1 MRKPRLQPRRRQL
14 YLRRI
19 IDGAIEG
26 VSNRNTGAEKV
37 IIGLPKEIK
46 DNEYR
51 VGLTPAGVRALTD
64 AGHRV
69 LVETAAGEGSGFE
82 DSLYERAG
90 ANIIETA
97 DDVWA
102 EGEMIVKVKEPIAPE
117 YPRMREGQLLFTYL
131 HLAPDHE
138 LTEQLLQRKV
148 TGVAYETITD
158 RRGTLPLLTPMS
170 EVAGRMA
177 IQVGAHYLE
186 KMSGGRGILLGG
198 VPGVPAAR
206 VVIIGGGVVG
216 TNAAKI
222 AVGMGAHVTIIDNNL
237 DRLRE
242 LDDIFLSKI
251 ATLASSAYMIHDAVS
266 QADLIIGAVLVPGAA
281 APRLVTRN
289 MLKDVTDGAVIVDVA
304 VDQGGC
310 VETTHPT
317 THSDPT
323 YYVEGVLHYCVA
335 NMPGAVPRTSTFAL
349 TNSTLPYA
357 LKLANLGFKT
367 AVLTDPDLK
376 AGVNTYA
383 GKLTYQAVALSQDR
397 EYTPLEQV
405 GAE

>member
-1 MRKPRLQPRRRQL
+1 MNADKRRSAFICENPRLN
-14 YLRRI
+14 I
-19 IDGAIEG
+19 
-26 VSNRNTGAEKV
+26 VSENKTV
-37 IIGLPKEIK
+37 IVGLPKEIK

-51 VGLTPAGVRALTD
+51 VGLTPAGVRALKD
-64 AGHRV
+64 GGHDIR
-69 LVETAAGEGSGFE
+69 VETNAGAGSGFE
-82 DSLYERAG
+82 DALYERAG
-90 ANIIETA
+90 ATIIGSADEVWATA
-97 DDVWA
+97 D
-102 EGEMIVKVKEPIAPE
+102 MIVKVKEPIAPE

-131 HLAPDHE
+131 HLAPDHALTQE
-138 LTEQLLQRKV
+138 LINRKV
-148 TGVAYETITD
+148 TGIAYETITD

-251 ATLASSAYMIHDAVS
+251 STLASSAYMIHDAIS
-266 QADLIIGAVLVPGAA
+266 QADLIVGAVLVPGAA
-281 APRLVTRN
+281 APKLVTRG
-289 MLKDVTDGAVIVDVA
+289 MLKDVPNGAVIVDVA

-310 VETTHPT
+310 IETTHPT
-317 THSDPT
+317 THSNPT

-349 TNSTLPYA
+349 TNATLPYA
-357 LKLANLGFKT
+357 MKLANKGFFEAISK
-367 AVLTDPDLK
+367 DPGLK
-376 AGVNTYA
+376 EGVNTYA
-383 GKLTYQAVALSQDR
+383 GHCTYEAVASAQGIP
-397 EYTPLEQV
+397 YAPLESLINRN
-405 GAE
+405 

>member
-1 MRKPRLQPRRRQL
+1 
-14 YLRRI
+14 
-19 IDGAIEG
+19 
-26 VSNRNTGAEKV
+26 V
-37 IIGLPKEIK
+37 IVGLSKEIK

-64 AGHRV
+64 ANHQV
-69 LVETAAGEGSGFE
+69 IVEKSAGEGSGFE
-82 DSLYERAG
+82 DALYRKAG
-90 ANIIETA
+90 AEIIDSA

-102 EGEMIVKVKEPIAPE
+102 KADMIVKVKEPIAPE

-131 HLAPDHE
+131 HLAPDRK
-138 LTEQLLQRKV
+138 LTEELLKRKV
-148 TGVAYETITD
+148 TGIAYETITD
-158 RRGTLPLLTPMS
+158 RRGNLPLLTPMS

-186 KMSGGRGILLGG
+186 KMAGGRGILLGG

-222 AVGMGAHVTIIDNNL
+222 AVGMGAYVTIIDNNL

-251 ATLASSAYMIHDAVS
+251 STLASSAYMIHDAIS
-266 QADLIIGAVLVPGAA
+266 NADLIIGAVLVPGAA
-281 APRLVTRN
+281 APMLVTRN
-289 MLKDVTDGAVIVDVA
+289 MLKDVPNGAVIVDVA

-310 VETTHPT
+310 IETTHPT

-349 TNSTLPYA
+349 TNATLPYA
-357 LKLANLGFKT
+357 VKLANKGFLE
-367 AVLTDPDLK
+367 AIRADEGLK

-383 GKLTYQAVALSQDR
+383 GHCTYEAVAVAQGLS
-397 EYTPLEQV
+397 YTGLDALIEV
-405 GAE
+405 TSASSA

>member
-1 MRKPRLQPRRRQL
+1 M
-14 YLRRI
+14 I
-19 IDGAIEG
+19 
-26 VSNRNTGAEKV
+26 V
-37 IIGLPKEIK
+37 GLPKEIK

-64 AGHRV
+64 ASHQV
-69 LVETAAGEGSGFE
+69 IVEKSAGEGSGFE
-82 DSLYERAG
+82 DALYQKAG
-90 ANIIETA
+90 AQIIDSA
-97 DDVWA
+97 GDVWGRA
-102 EGEMIVKVKEPIAPE
+102 EMIVKVKEPIEPE

-131 HLAPDHE
+131 HLAPDRKLTQE
-138 LTEQLLQRKV
+138 LLKRKV
-148 TGVAYETITD
+148 TGIAYETITD
-158 RRGTLPLLTPMS
+158 RRGGLPLLTPMS

-186 KMSGGRGILLGG
+186 KMAGGRGILLGG

-206 VVIIGGGVVG
+206 VVILGGGVVG

-222 AVGMGAHVTIIDNNL
+222 AVGMGSHVTIIDNNL

-251 ATLASSAYMIHDAVS
+251 STLASSAYMIHDAIS
-266 QADLIIGAVLVPGAA
+266 TADLIVGAVLVPGAS
-281 APRLVTRN
+281 APMLVTKN
-289 MLKDVTDGAVIVDVA
+289 MLKDVPNGAVIVDVA

-310 VETTHPT
+310 IETTHPT
-317 THSDPT
+317 THSNPT

-349 TNSTLPYA
+349 TNATLPYA
-357 LKLANLGFKT
+357 VKLANKGFFE
-367 AVLTDPDLK
+367 AIRTDAGLK

-383 GKLTYQAVALSQDR
+383 GHCTYEAVAASQGLPYISIDALI
-397 EYTPLEQV
+397 EVTS
-405 GAE
+405 ASTA

>member
-1 MRKPRLQPRRRQL
+1 
-14 YLRRI
+14 
-19 IDGAIEG
+19 
-26 VSNRNTGAEKV
+26 V
-37 IIGLPKEIK
+37 IVGLPKEIK

-64 AGHRV
+64 FGHQV
-69 LVETAAGEGSGFE
+69 VVERSAGEGSGFE
-82 DSLYERAG
+82 DDLYERAG
-90 ANIIETA
+90 AQILDSA
-97 DDVWA
+97 DDIWSQA
-102 EGEMIVKVKEPIAPE
+102 DLIVKVKEPIEPE
-117 YPRMREGQLLFTYL
+117 YHRMREGHLLFTYL
-131 HLAPDHE
+131 HLAPDRK
-138 LTEQLLQRKV
+138 LTQQLLERKV
-148 TGVAYETITD
+148 TGIAYETITD
-158 RRGTLPLLTPMS
+158 RRGGLPLLTPMS

-222 AVGMGAHVTIIDNNL
+222 AVGMGAHVTIIDSNL

-251 ATLASSAYMIHDAVS
+251 ATLASSAYMIHDAIS
-266 QADLIIGAVLVPGAA
+266 QADLIVGAVLVPGAS
-281 APRLVTRN
+281 APRLVTRS
-289 MLKDVTDGAVIVDVA
+289 MLKDVPNGAVIVDVA

-310 VETTHPT
+310 IETTHPT

-349 TNSTLPYA
+349 TNATLPYA
-357 LKLANLGFKT
+357 LKLANKGFFE
-367 AVLTDPDLK
+367 AVMSDAGLK

-383 GKLTYQAVALSQDR
+383 GRCTYGGVAISQGLD
-397 EYTPLEQV
+397 YTPVDELV
-405 GAE
+405 SSTSSSSR

>member
-1 MRKPRLQPRRRQL
+1 
-14 YLRRI
+14 
-19 IDGAIEG
+19 
-26 VSNRNTGAEKV
+26 V

-51 VGLTPAGVRALTD
+51 VGLTPAGVRALHD
-64 AGHRV
+64 AGHIV
-69 LVETAAGEGSGFE
+69 IVEKSAGEGSGFE
-82 DSLYERAG
+82 DSLYNRAG
-90 ANIIETA
+90 AELIDSA
-97 DDVWA
+97 DEVWA
-102 EGEMIVKVKEPIAPE
+102 KADMIVKVKEPIVPE

-131 HLAPDHE
+131 HLAPDKE
-138 LTEQLLQRKV
+138 LTKQLLDRKV
-148 TGVAYETITD
+148 TGIAYETITD
-158 RRGTLPLLTPMS
+158 RKGTLPLLTPMS

-216 TNAAKI
+216 TNSAKM

-251 ATLASSAYMIHDAVS
+251 STLASSAYMIHDAIS
-266 QADLIIGAVLVPGAA
+266 QADLIVGAVLVPGAA
-281 APRLVTRN
+281 APKLVTQK
-289 MLKDVTDGAVIVDVA
+289 MLKDVPNGAVIVDVA

-310 VETTHPT
+310 IETTHPT
-317 THSDPT
+317 THSNPT
-323 YYVEGVLHYCVA
+323 FYVEGVLHYCVA

-349 TNSTLPYA
+349 TNATLPYA
-357 LKLANLGFKT
+357 LKIANKGFYD
-367 AVLTDPDLK
+367 AIASDPGLK
-376 AGVNTYA
+376 EGVNTYN
-383 GKLTYQAVALSQDR
+383 GHCTYEAVASAQGIPFTSLDSLIASKA
-397 EYTPLEQV
+397 T
-405 GAE
+405 A

>member
-1 MRKPRLQPRRRQL
+1 M
-14 YLRRI
+14 I
-19 IDGAIEG
+19 
-26 VSNRNTGAEKV
+26 V
-37 IIGLPKEIK
+37 GLPKEIK

-51 VGLTPAGVRALTD
+51 VGLTPAGVRALHD
-64 AGHRV
+64 AGHEV
-69 LVETAAGEGSGFE
+69 IVEKSAGEGSGF
-82 DSLYERAG
+82 DDALYQRAG
-90 ANIIETA
+90 GTIIESA
-97 DDVWA
+97 DDIWA
-102 EGEMIVKVKEPIAPE
+102 RADMIVKVKEPIAPE

-131 HLAPDHE
+131 HLAPDKE
-138 LTEQLLQRKV
+138 LTKQLVERKV
-148 TGVAYETITD
+148 TGIAYETITD
-158 RRGTLPLLTPMS
+158 RHGTLPLLTPMS

-251 ATLASSAYMIHDAVS
+251 STLASSAYMIQDAIS
-266 QADLIIGAVLVPGAA
+266 QADLIVGAVLVKGAA
-281 APRLVTRN
+281 APKLVTQK
-289 MLKDVTDGAVIVDVA
+289 MLKEVPNGSVIVDVA

-310 VETTHPT
+310 IETTHPT
-317 THSDPT
+317 THSNPT

-349 TNSTLPYA
+349 TNATLPYA
-357 LKLANLGFKT
+357 LKLANKGFFE
-367 AVLTDPDLK
+367 AIGRDQGLK
-376 AGVNTYA
+376 EGVNTF
-383 GKLTYQAVALSQDR
+383 GGHCTYEAVASAQGIA
-397 EYTPLEQV
+397 YTPLDQLITNSS
-405 GAE
+405 GATV

>member
-1 MRKPRLQPRRRQL
+1 
-14 YLRRI
+14 
-19 IDGAIEG
+19 
-26 VSNRNTGAEKV
+26 V

-51 VGLTPAGVRALTD
+51 VGLTPAGVRALKD
-64 AGHRV
+64 ANHRV
-69 LVETAAGEGSGFE
+69 LVQKNAGVGSGFDDE
-82 DSLYERAG
+82 LYERAG
-90 ANIIETA
+90 GTIIDLA
-97 DDVWA
+97 DTVWGEA
-102 EGEMIVKVKEPIAPE
+102 EMIVKVKEPIAPE
-117 YPRMREGQLLFTYL
+117 YPRMREGQMLFTYL
-131 HLAPDHE
+131 HLAPDNE
-138 LTEQLLQRKV
+138 LTEQLLNRKV

-158 RRGTLPLLTPMS
+158 RKGTLPLLTPMS

-216 TNAAKI
+216 TNSAKI

-251 ATLASSAYMIHDAVS
+251 STLASSAYMIHDALMT
-266 QADLIIGAVLVPGAA
+266 ADLIIGAVLVPGAS

-289 MLKDVTDGAVIVDVA
+289 MLKDVADGAVIVDVA

-349 TNSTLPYA
+349 TNATLPYA
-357 LKLANLGFKT
+357 LKLANLGFKA
-367 AVLTDPDLK
+367 AVMGDPGLA

-383 GKLTYQAVALSQDR
+383 GKLTYQAVALSQGR
-397 EYTPLEQV
+397 EYAPLDQLLE
-405 GAE
+405 G

>member
-1 MRKPRLQPRRRQL
+1 
-14 YLRRI
+14 
-19 IDGAIEG
+19 
-26 VSNRNTGAEKV
+26 V
-37 IIGLPKEIK
+37 IVGLPKEIK

-64 AGHRV
+64 AGHQV
-69 LVETAAGEGSGFE
+69 NVEKSAGEGSGF
-82 DSLYERAG
+82 DDALYQKAG
-90 ANIIETA
+90 AHIIDSA
-97 DDVWA
+97 DDIWA
-102 EGEMIVKVKEPIAPE
+102 GADMIVKVKEPIAPE

-138 LTEQLLQRKV
+138 LTDQLIKRKV
-148 TGVAYETITD
+148 TGIAYETITD
-158 RRGTLPLLTPMS
+158 RRGGLPLLTPMS

-186 KMSGGRGILLGG
+186 KMAGGRGILLGG

-237 DRLRE
+237 ERLRE

-251 ATLASSAYMIHDAVS
+251 STLASSAYMIHDAIS
-266 QADLIIGAVLVPGAA
+266 SADLIIGAVLVPGAA

-289 MLKDVTDGAVIVDVA
+289 MLKDVPNGAVIVDVA

-310 VETTHPT
+310 IETTHPT
-317 THSDPT
+317 THSNPT

-349 TNSTLPYA
+349 TNATLPYT
-357 LKLANLGFKT
+357 LKLANQGFLEAISNDT
-367 AVLTDPDLK
+367 GLK
-376 AGVNTYA
+376 AGVNTFA
-383 GKLTYQAVALSQDR
+383 GHCTYQAVAEAQNLP
-397 EYTPLEQV
+397 YTSIDALIEV
-405 GAE
+405 TSALTA

>member
-1 MRKPRLQPRRRQL
+1 M
-14 YLRRI
+14 I
-19 IDGAIEG
+19 
-26 VSNRNTGAEKV
+26 V
-37 IIGLPKEIK
+37 GLPKEIK

-64 AGHRV
+64 ADHQV
-69 LVETAAGEGSGFE
+69 IVEQSAGEGSGF
-82 DSLYERAG
+82 DDALYQKAG
-90 ANIIETA
+90 AQILASA

-102 EGEMIVKVKEPIAPE
+102 QAEMIVKVKEPIEVE

-131 HLAPDHE
+131 HLAPDRE
-138 LTEQLLQRKV
+138 LTDQLLKRKV
-148 TGVAYETITD
+148 TGIAYETITD
-158 RRGTLPLLTPMS
+158 RKGGLPLLMPMS

-186 KMSGGRGILLGG
+186 KMAGGRGILLGG

-251 ATLASSAYMIHDAVS
+251 STLASSAYMIHDAIS
-266 QADLIIGAVLVPGAA
+266 NADLIVGAVLVPGAA

-289 MLKDVTDGAVIVDVA
+289 MLKDVPNGAVIVDVA

-310 VETTHPT
+310 IETTHPT

-349 TNSTLPYA
+349 TNATLPYA
-357 LKLANLGFKT
+357 LKLANQGFLE
-367 AVLTDPDLK
+367 AIRSDPGLK
-376 AGVNTYA
+376 AGVNSYA
-383 GKLTYQAVALSQDR
+383 GQCTYQAVAQAQALP
-397 EYTPLEQV
+397 YTSIDALVEV
-405 GAE
+405 ISASAV

>member
-1 MRKPRLQPRRRQL
+1 L
-14 YLRRI
+14 
-19 IDGAIEG
+19 E
-26 VSNRNTGAEKV
+26 NNHV
-37 IIGLPKEIK
+37 IVGLPKEIK

-64 AGHRV
+64 AGHQV
-69 LVETAAGEGSGFE
+69 FVEQTAGEGSGFE
-82 DSLYERAG
+82 DALYQRAG
-90 ANIIETA
+90 GQILNSA
-97 DDVWA
+97 DEVWA
-102 EGEMIVKVKEPIAPE
+102 KGEMIVKVKEPIKPE

-131 HLAPDHE
+131 HLAPDKDLTTE
-138 LTEQLLQRKV
+138 LLERKV
-148 TGVAYETITD
+148 TGIAYETITD
-158 RRGTLPLLTPMS
+158 RRGGLPLLTPMS

-206 VVIIGGGVVG
+206 VVILGGGVVG

-222 AVGMGAHVTIIDNNL
+222 AVGMGAHVTMIDSNL

-251 ATLASSAYMIHDAVS
+251 STLASSAYMIHDAIS
-266 QADLIIGAVLVPGAA
+266 QADLIVGAVLVPGAS
-281 APRLVTRN
+281 APRLVTRS
-289 MLKDVTDGAVIVDVA
+289 MLKDVPNGAVIVDVA

-310 VETTHPT
+310 IETTHPT

-349 TNSTLPYA
+349 TNATLPYA
-357 LKLANLGFKT
+357 LRLANRGFFE
-367 AVLTDPDLK
+367 AIATDGGLK

-383 GKLTYQAVALSQDR
+383 GYCTYEAVATSQGLK
-397 EYTPLEQV
+397 YTSLDELIPTTS
-405 GAE
+405 AKTA

>member
-1 MRKPRLQPRRRQL
+1 M
-14 YLRRI
+14 I
-19 IDGAIEG
+19 
-26 VSNRNTGAEKV
+26 V
-37 IIGLPKEIK
+37 GLPKEIK

-51 VGLTPAGVRALTD
+51 VGLTPAGVRALSD
-64 AGHRV
+64 SGHEVIVEKSAGD
-69 LVETAAGEGSGFE
+69 GSGFA
-82 DSLYERAG
+82 DGLYEKAG
-90 ANIIETA
+90 AQIIDSA

-102 EGEMIVKVKEPIAPE
+102 RAEMIVKVKEPIAPE

-131 HLAPDHE
+131 HLAPDRP
-138 LTEQLLQRKV
+138 LTEELLKRKV
-148 TGVAYETITD
+148 TGIAYETITD
-158 RRGTLPLLTPMS
+158 RRGGLPLLTPMS

-186 KMSGGRGILLGG
+186 KMAGGRGILLGG

-222 AVGMGAHVTIIDNNL
+222 AVGMGAYVTIIDNNL
-237 DRLRE
+237 ERLRE

-251 ATLASSAYMIHDAVS
+251 STLASSAYMIHDAIS
-266 QADLIIGAVLVPGAA
+266 NADLIVGAVLVPGAA

-289 MLKDVTDGAVIVDVA
+289 MLKDVPNGAVIVDVA

-310 VETTHPT
+310 IETTHPT

-349 TNSTLPYA
+349 TNATLPYA
-357 LKLANLGFKT
+357 LKLANKGFFE
-367 AVLTDPDLK
+367 AIRSDNGLK
-376 AGVNTYA
+376 EGVNTFA
-383 GKLTYQAVALSQDR
+383 GHCTYQAVAEAQGLA
-397 EYTPLEQV
+397 YTSIDALVEV
-405 GAE
+405 TSASAGN